1 MRAGAEGEPR
11 ATRSW
16 AARIDTAELDRT
28 AAKETGGRYMATT
41 SQSGSKVSAPTES
54 QGLMANQLEVHH
66 IDVIPASERHGKPR
80 DQIPVWLAA
89 NTTVVN
95 FVLGGLMVVLGL
107 NLFWA
112 IIAVLIGN
120 ILGAVLTGFHAMQ
133 GPRLGVP
140 QMIQSRGQFG
150 FVGAEF
156 IFLASIL
163 LDVGYMA
170 ASQALQAKSMNLLV
184 PGVAVTW
191 WIIIV
196 TVPALVVAIFGYRW
210 IHQFAKVI
218 TLVLV
223 AVIFV
228 VFIQAALYGHGISPA
243 ASGFKLSSG
252 PVFLAGIA
260 IMFMNM
266 LSWAPYISDYSR
278 YLPEKV
284 SFRSTFWSI
293 FAGLMISTTL
303 FAALGAWVTAMV
315 PKAATT
321 PLTALAAMSG
331 TWIMCFMWFGQIP
344 GVTMNGYSGMLA
356 SANFGSSVQR
366 MMEGRYRQ
374 VVRIAGIL
382 IMFAIGTIL
391 AELGWRTFL
400 HTFEQFLTVLIFLF
414 VPWSAINLVDFYLL
428 RHGSYDVR
436 SFFVRKGSYADF
448 MLPACIVYLITLGIE
463 FPFMN
468 TTLYVGPI
476 SKAMTGVNIDWIVGF
491 VVAGVLYYFAA
502 KLGRSKEHPL
512 EAGISATT
520 S

>member
-1 MRAGAEGEPR
+1 
-11 ATRSW
+11 
-16 AARIDTAELDRT
+16 
-28 AAKETGGRYMATT
+28 MATT
-41 SQSGSKVSAPTES
+41 SQSGGRVSAPSES
-54 QGLMANQLEVHH
+54 QGLVANQLETHH
-66 IDVIPASERHGKPR
+66 IDVIPASERHGRPR
-80 DQIPVWLAA
+80 DQIAVWLAA

-95 FVLGGLMVVLGL
+95 FVLGGLMVALGL

-120 ILGAVLTGFHAMQ
+120 ILGAVLTGLHAMQ

-150 FVGAEF
+150 FIGSEF
-156 IFLASIL
+156 IFLAAIL
-163 LDVGYMA
+163 LDVGYLA

-184 PGVAVTW
+184 PGVTVTW

-196 TVPALVVAIFGYRW
+196 TVPALVIAIFGYRW
-210 IHQFAKVI
+210 IHQFAKLI
-218 TLVLV
+218 TVMLV

-228 VFIQAALYGHGISPA
+228 SLIQAALFNHGITPA
-243 ASGFKLSSG
+243 ASGFGFSNA
-252 PVFLAGIA
+252 PVFLAAIA

-278 YLPEKV
+278 YLPENV

-303 FAALGAWVTAMV
+303 FAALGAWITAMV

-321 PLTALAAMSG
+321 PLVALGAVSG
-331 TWIMCFMWFGQIP
+331 TWIMLFMWFGQIP

-356 SANFGSSVQR
+356 ATNFGSSIQR
-366 MMEGRYRQ
+366 VMEGRYRQ
-374 VVRIAGIL
+374 VVRVVGIL
-382 IMFAIGTIL
+382 VMFAIGTIL

-414 VPWSAINLVDFYLL
+414 VPWSAINLVDFYML
-428 RHGSYDVR
+428 RHGRYDVR
-436 SFFVRKGSYADF
+436 SFFVRKGSYPDF
-448 MLPACIVYLITLGIE
+448 MLPACIVYLVTLGIE

-491 VVAGVLYYFAA
+491 VVAGVLYYFTA
-502 KLGRSKEHPL
+502 KLGRTKQQSL
-512 EAGISATT
+512 EAGVSPTIS
-520 S
+520 

>member
-1 MRAGAEGEPR
+1 MTTATLTTPQGGGGLAAPPEPEGR
-11 ATRSW
+11 V
-16 AARIDTAELDRT
+16 I
-28 AAKETGGRYMATT
+28 G
-41 SQSGSKVSAPTES
+41 
-54 QGLMANQLEVHH
+54 QLETHH
-66 IDVIPASERHGKPR
+66 IDVIPASERHGRPR

-120 ILGAVLTGFHAMQ
+120 ILGALLTGFHAMQ

-150 FVGAEF
+150 FIGAEF
-156 IFLASIL
+156 IFLASVL

-184 PGVAVTW
+184 PGVSVPW

-196 TVPALVVAIFGYRW
+196 TVPAIVVAVFGYRW

-218 TLVLV
+218 TLMLV
-223 AVIFV
+223 AVTLV
-228 VFIQAALYGHGISPA
+228 ALIQAAVYGHGIVPA
-243 ASGFKLSSG
+243 ARGFGLSSA

-278 YLPEKV
+278 YLPERV
-284 SFRSTFWSI
+284 SFRATFWSI
-293 FAGLMISTTL
+293 VAGLMISTTL
-303 FAALGAWVTAMV
+303 FAALGAWITAMV

-321 PLTALAAMSG
+321 PLTALAAVSG

-344 GVTMNGYSGMLA
+344 GVTMNAYSGMLA
-356 SANFGSSVQR
+356 TTSLGSNIRRV
-366 MMEGRYRQ
+366 MEGKYRQ
-374 VVRIAGIL
+374 VVRVVGL
-382 IMFAIGTIL
+382 TVMFAIGTVL

-414 VPWSAINLVDFYLL
+414 VPWSAINLVDFYLV
-428 RHGSYDVR
+428 RRGHYDVR
-436 SFFVRKGSYADF
+436 SFFVRKSTYADF
-448 MLPACIVYLITLGIE
+448 MIPACIVYLVTLGIE
-463 FPFMN
+463 VPFMN
-468 TTLYVGPI
+468 TTLYVGPF
-476 SKAMTGVNIDWIVGF
+476 SKAMTGINIDWIVGF
-491 VVAGVLYYFAA
+491 VVAAVLYYVVSKFRRQGQLPVSAA
-502 KLGRSKEHPL
+502 TI
-512 EAGISATT
+512 EASTLSGTT
-520 S
+520 SPEIV

>member
-1 MRAGAEGEPR
+1 
-11 ATRSW
+11 
-16 AARIDTAELDRT
+16 
-28 AAKETGGRYMATT
+28 MATT
-41 SQSGSKVSAPTES
+41 SQSGGRVSAPSEL
-54 QGLMANQLEVHH
+54 QGLMANQLEGHH
-66 IDVIPASERHGKPR
+66 IDVIPASERHGRPR

-120 ILGAVLTGFHAMQ
+120 ILGALLTGLHAMQ

-150 FVGAEF
+150 FIGSEF
-156 IFLASIL
+156 IFLAAIL

-184 PGVAVTW
+184 PGVTVTW

-210 IHQFAKVI
+210 IHQFAKII
-218 TLVLV
+218 TIMLT

-228 VFIQAALYGHGISPA
+228 SLIQAALFNHGITPA
-243 ASGFKLSSG
+243 ARGFGLSSA

-278 YLPEKV
+278 YLPENV
-284 SFRSTFWSI
+284 SFKSTFWSI

-303 FAALGAWVTAMV
+303 FAALGAWITAMV

-321 PLTALAAMSG
+321 PLVALGAVSG

-356 SANFGSSVQR
+356 TTNFGSSVQR
-366 MMEGRYRQ
+366 VMEGRYRQ
-374 VVRIAGIL
+374 AVRVIGIL
-382 IMFAIGTIL
+382 VMFAIGTIL

-414 VPWSAINLVDFYLL
+414 VPWSAINLVDFYML
-428 RHGSYDVR
+428 RRGRYDVR
-436 SFFVRKGSYADF
+436 SFFVRKGSYPDF
-448 MLPACIVYLITLGIE
+448 MLPACIVYLVTLGIE

-491 VVAGVLYYFAA
+491 LVAGVLYYFAA
-502 KLGRSKEHPL
+502 KLGRTKQETL
-512 EAGISATT
+512 DAGASPTIS
-520 S
+520 